1 MSSSE
6 VSNNGVIFTKGFDS
20 GLPVINEHFKIAE
33 RKINISSTKLEK
45 GEILVKNLYI
55 SLDLYV
61 LSRMKSGAV
70 KSYLGLFP
78 IGCVLESGCISVV
91 VKSNN
96 DQWKESDLYSGVSGW
111 EEYTKISPEAAKQA
125 LPVKQYL
132 KNSLDNGIPLSYSLG
147 ILGMPGMT
155 AYVGLNMIG
164 KPKKGETI
172 FISTA
177 AGGVGQVVGQI
188 AKLKG
193 LKVVGSTGDD
203 NKVNYLINELKYDHA
218 INYKKVDIGQTLKD
232 LCPEGI
238 DIFFD
243 NVGGETLDKVLPILN
258 EDARVISC
266 GMTSQLNTESAY
278 GVKNL
283 TVIIPKSILIQGFI
297 VFRHYDEYHDSFQK
311 EMLQWLKEGK
321 LKYKEN
327 IVNGIENAPQAY
339 LDLYNSKGF
348 GKYSV
353 KVSDL

>member
-1 MSSSE
+1 MSTSE
-6 VSNNGVIFTKGFDS
+6 VSNNAVIYTKVFET
-20 GLPVINEHFKIAE
+20 GLPVINEHFKVVE

-45 GEILVKNLYI
+45 DEILVKNLYI
-55 SLDLYV
+55 SLDLFI
-61 LSRMKSGAV
+61 LTRMKSSDV
-70 KSYLGLFP
+70 KNYLGLFP
-78 IGCVLESGCISVV
+78 IGSVLESGCISVV

-96 DQWKESDLYSGVSGW
+96 DQWKEGDLYSGTSGW
-111 EEYTKISPEAAKQA
+111 EEYTIISPEAAKQA
-125 LPVKQYL
+125 LPFKQYL

-155 AYVGLNMIG
+155 AYVGLDMIG

-193 LKVVGSTGDD
+193 LKVVGSTGNDT
-203 NKVNYLINELKYDHA
+203 KVNYLINELKFDHA
-218 INYKKVDIGQTLKD
+218 INYKKVDIGQALKEI
-232 LCPEGI
+232 CPEGI

-243 NVGGETLDKVLPILN
+243 SVNGETLDKVLPNLN

-266 GMTSQLNTESAY
+266 GMTSQYNSESVY
-278 GVKNL
+278 GIKNL
-283 TVIIPKSILIQGFI
+283 AMIIPKSILIQGFI
-297 VFRHYDEYHDSFQK
+297 VFRHYDKYHDSFQK
-311 EMLQWLKEGK
+311 DMLQWLKEGK

-327 IVNGIENAPQAY
+327 IIDGIENAPQGF

-348 GKYSV
+348 GKYAV